1 MDYGPSSMGSSSQV
15 KKENM
20 IKLNQKLKDELWWL
34 VISVDY
40 DYSRIS
46 IAEHEINGDMLTLW
60 LEDKHD
66 FKDSLDEC
74 LQLDISLKNFARM
87 IKADN
92 LNSYKGTKL
101 HPKGSYAYKTRIEI
115 SEPIKWY
122 REDASATEQQWARE
136 AALKNVL
143 TQLVESEVGSPKS
156 EVRSPEPE
164 DEWTYD
170 Y

>member
-1 MDYGPSSMGSSSQV
+1 
-15 KKENM
+15 M

-34 VISVDY
+34 VIGVDY

-46 IAEHEINGDMLTLW
+46 IADHEINGDHLTLW

-66 FKDSLDEC
+66 FKNSLDEC
-74 LQLDISLKNFARM
+74 LQLDITLKNFAKM
-87 IKADN
+87 IRADN
-92 LNSYKGTKL
+92 LNSYEGTKMD
-101 HPKGSYAYKTRIEI
+101 PKKKYVYKTRIEI

-143 TQLVESEVGSPKS
+143 TQLVETEV
-156 EVRSPEPE
+156 
-164 DEWTYD
+164 YD
-170 Y
+170 GADNYITGEKQSDIFD